1 MINKRERSREPI
13 FFMDKDEDYR
23 VNPIY
28 MIDEEINTRDR
39 FVIMRTTDNGK
50 WIRGGMLY
58 FKLDKVQI
66 FTDIN
71 NAIFVD
77 LRNSILFVKEQQKVM
92 EQIKPVDP
100 EHRQYIILMYCQD
113 GEYLWEAMEGRQSI
127 YDWIKTYIDIYEFDP
142 KQSIVLTENVA
153 LKDAFTVS
161 KFIKYLQNSNLVEDD
176 GFDIDQYEYEFDQNQ
191 E

>member
-1 MINKRERSREPI
+1 MINKRQPDNNPI
-13 FFMDKDEDYR
+13 FFMDKKDYH

-39 FVIMRTTDNGK
+39 FVIMKTTDNGK

-58 FKLDKVQI
+58 YSLNKVQI

-77 LRNSILFVKEQQKVM
+77 LKNNTIFVKEQEKVM
-92 EQIKPVDP
+92 NQIKPVDP
-100 EHRQYIILMYCQD
+100 EKRQYLILMYCQD
-113 GEYLWEAMEGRQSI
+113 GDYLWEAMEGRQAM

-153 LKDAFTVS
+153 LKNAFTVS
-161 KFIKYLQNSNLVEDD
+161 KFVKYLQNSNLVEDD
-176 GFDIDQYEYEFDQNQ
+176 EFDIDQYDYYFEQND